1 MKRLF
6 ETNLKG
12 TEPPK
17 DLQLGLLIRIRN
29 KNNTTM
35 NKVTVHNRGA
45 KLSSQKSWHNSKKL
59 FCIPQLNIQHVKTK
73 IKYMSLQLKPIIE
86 IWI

>member
-17 DLQLGLLIRIRN
+17 DLHLGLLIRIRN

-45 KLSSQKSWHNSKKL
+45 KLSSQKS
-59 FCIPQLNIQHVKTK
+59 
-73 IKYMSLQLKPIIE
+73 
-86 IWI
+86 